1 LDTELLYPQSPNN
14 SKEMVD
20 TQISIRDIGAPNV
33 IRAMNA
39 IPRDRFVLEKHLALA
54 FSDQALPIGENQ
66 TISQPYVVAFMTQ
79 ALDLK
84 SSSKVLEIGT
94 GSGYQTAILASIA
107 KSVYSI
113 EVLRALLDRAQTA
126 LSTLNFSNI
135 YFKCSDGRLGWQE
148 QAPFD
153 RIIVTAASED
163 IPPFL
168 LDQLAD
174 KGKMII
180 PLGRQH
186 WSQDLVLI
194 GKRGKRFLKE
204 KLLPV
209 RFVPLIRETPQKHKK
224 P

>member
-1 LDTELLYPQSPNN
+1 
-14 SKEMVD
+14 MVN
-20 TQISIRDIGAPNV
+20 TQISIRDINAPRV
-33 IRAMNA
+33 IQVMKM
-39 IPRDRFVLEKHLALA
+39 IPRDSFVLEKHRALA

-84 SSSKVLEIGT
+84 SSSKVLELGT

-107 KSVYSI
+107 KSVYTI
-113 EVLRALLDRAQTA
+113 EVIRTLIDRAQIV
-126 LSTLNFSNI
+126 LSALNFSNI
-135 YFKCSDGRLGWQE
+135 HFKCSDGRLGWQE

-163 IPPFL
+163 IPPPL
-168 LDQLAD
+168 LNQLAD
-174 KGKMII
+174 NGKMII
-180 PLGRQH
+180 PIGRQH

-194 GKRGKRFLKE
+194 SKQGKRILKE

-209 RFVPLIRETPQKHKK
+209 RFVPLIRVTPQKHKK
-224 P
+224 C